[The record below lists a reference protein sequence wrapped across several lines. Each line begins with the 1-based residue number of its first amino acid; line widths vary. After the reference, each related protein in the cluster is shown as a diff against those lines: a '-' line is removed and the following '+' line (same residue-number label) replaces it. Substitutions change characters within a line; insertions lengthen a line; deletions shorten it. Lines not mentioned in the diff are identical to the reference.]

1 MNVAYP
7 SRLIQLV
14 LLLGLGLSMGIAAE
28 NAWAQSRKNE
38 KKDKDPLLS
47 EDDISLIKVYEIDLD
62 ADPPPR
68 VTIPRDTLR
77 KFIKAYQEDDPEL
90 RGKSKQDAF
99 LRSKGYLQLGKFFEH
114 RAREYYKDVR
124 IRSQIK
130 SLRAFSSV
138 HRTHIIEY
146 FQPNFAAGQ
155 IPELFLFPRVR
166 GLDADRLEMTNFYI
180 LTQTSIDGKP
190 LIDRNEPE
198 ESLLLQWA
206 LPREEAKY
214 PVPDT
219 LEKWRPR
226 FRDTD
231 DKRYKEILSWIN
243 SLIEA
248 NQGSNYGITYTPPK
262 HKKSRND

>member
-1 MNVAYP
+1 MNIAYP

-14 LLLGLGLSMGIAAE
+14 LLLVMGLSMGLASE
-28 NAWAQSRKNE
+28 NTLAQSRSDE
-38 KKDKDPLLS
+38 KKDPLLS

-62 ADPPPR
+62 TDPPPR
-68 VTIPRDTLR
+68 VTIPRSELR
-77 KFIKAYQEDDPEL
+77 KFIKAYQEVDPEL

-99 LRSKGYLQLGKFFEH
+99 LRSKGHLQLDKLFEH
-114 RAREYYKDVR
+114 RAREYYKHVR
-124 IRSQIK
+124 IRGQIE
-130 SLRAFSSV
+130 SLREFSNV

-166 GLDADRLEMTNFYI
+166 DLDPDRLEMTNFYI
-180 LTQTSIDGKP
+180 LTQASIDGK
-190 LIDRNEPE
+190 LMIDRNDPE
-198 ESLLLQWA
+198 DSLLLQWG
-206 LPREEAKY
+206 LPREEAKF
-214 PVPDT
+214 PVPEE

-231 DKRYKEILSWIN
+231 DKRYKEILSWIK
-243 SLIEA
+243 SLIPA